1 MIPNSNLE
9 NISLHL
15 FSQNINEIYFVH
27 LSSINTKITEQ
38 FSFLQLFYFRKD
50 NRGKNREFWTFFFLL
65 FYFSPQA
72 DRDNG
77 ENNES
82 SSTSQYGLEGL
93 DREGQSGL
101 YGVPVRVVQQRL
113 QA

>member
-1 MIPNSNLE
+1 M
-9 NISLHL
+9 L
-15 FSQNINEIYFVH
+15 FS
-27 LSSINTKITEQ
+27 
-38 FSFLQLFYFRKD
+38 
-50 NRGKNREFWTFFFLL
+50 
-65 FYFSPQA
+65 FSPQA

-82 SSTSQYGLEGL
+82 SCTSQYGLEGF